1 MRIAVCTAEGRV
13 DDILTWSG
21 IPANVIRTMRDLDAG
36 YVVLDEPSPLLVRF
50 GKVVAAAS
58 KRARVKVNWEVEP
71 WLVRRMTR
79 EVQAQAQRAN
89 ADVLMLLGWHTL
101 GVEDGDVPA
110 VIWTDATY
118 AQRVEKAPHWQ
129 HLSGRTR
136 RRVEPVEGESLRQ
149 MAAVVMSSTV
159 AYEDAISRYHLD
171 PSRVHR
177 IGFGANLV
185 GVEAEPKSRMGDPPR
200 LLTVGV
206 RWERKGIDRCVL
218 ITDELRRRGIPV
230 LLDVVGVQPP
240 DSSWRRDHVT
250 YHGFLNKDSGQDKA
264 KLESLYA
271 AADLFLLPT
280 RNEPFGIVFAEA
292 AAYALPSL
300 GSAVDGVPDV
310 VRHGHSGVLLPLDA
324 PAAQYADE
332 IADLLACPDRYA
344 GLSRG
349 AVAHHRSS
357 LTWDSAVRS
366 VLDVCEIAMRR
377 QAPKT

>member
-1 MRIAVCTAEGRV
+1 MRIAVCSAEGRA

-21 IPANVIRTMRDLDAG
+21 IPANVVRTMRALDAEH
-36 YVVLDEPSPLLVRF
+36 VVLDEPAPLLVRS

-58 KRARVKVNWEVEP
+58 KRARFKLNWEVEP

-89 ADVLMLLGWHTL
+89 ADVLLLLGWHTL

-110 VIWTDATY
+110 VIWTDATF
-118 AQRVEKAPHWQ
+118 AQRMEKAPHWQ

-136 RRVEPVEGESLRQ
+136 RQVEPIEGESLRE
-149 MAAVVMSSTV
+149 MAAVIMSSTV
-159 AYEDAISRYHLD
+159 AYEDAISRYDLD

-177 IGFGANLV
+177 IGFGANLI
-185 GVEAEPKSRMGDPPR
+185 GVEAKPRVPSGGPPR

-206 RWERKGIDRCVL
+206 KWERKGIDRCVL
-218 ITDELRRRGIPV
+218 IADELRRRGVPV

-240 DSSWRRDHVT
+240 DNSWRREYVT
-250 YHGFLNKDSGQDKA
+250 YHGFLHKDRDEDRGQLDR
-264 KLESLYA
+264 LYA

-310 VRHGHSGVLLPLDA
+310 VRHGHSGILLPVDA
-324 PAAQYADE
+324 SAAQYADE
-332 IADLLACPDRYA
+332 ITDLLVRPDRYA
-344 GLSRG
+344 ELSHG
-349 AVAHHRSS
+349 AVTHYRAS
-357 LTWDSAVRS
+357 LTWDSAVGG
-366 VLDVCEIAMRR
+366 VLDVCDIA
-377 QAPKT
+377 AKK